1 MACADGGRWVGR
13 PAELGERGA
22 DMKKILVC
30 EDSPTLTN
38 VLRQRLSAAGYGI
51 LTVDNGNDALTV
63 AREQAPDL
71 ILLDVMLPQVDGMRV
86 CRMLKFDEKY
96 RHIPIV
102 MFTAKA
108 GEADQ
113 RLGLEVGADAYIP
126 KSIGPEQLLAT
137 LARLISAGTRRDAS
151 ADQEEE

>member
-1 MACADGGRWVGR
+1 
-13 PAELGERGA
+13 
-22 DMKKILVC
+22 MKKILVC
-30 EDSPTLTN
+30 EDSPTLSN
-38 VLRQRLSAAGYGI
+38 VLRQTLSAAGYGVM
-51 LTVDNGNDALTV
+51 TVDNGNAALIM
-63 AREQAPDL
+63 ARSESPDL

-96 RHIPIV
+96 KHIPIV

-113 RLGLEVGADAYIP
+113 RLGMEVGADAYIP

-137 LARLISAGTRRDAS
+137 VARLISVGPRPGAS
-151 ADQEEE
+151 ADQGAE